1 MSFTEVSNGRIIGMM
16 IHNLKGKITLKR
28 DTFIVI
34 DVQGVGY
41 KIFTSVNTIS
51 KVGGVGGDADIL
63 THLHVREDELSLF
76 GFLDGDEL
84 DLFESLISVSG
95 IGPKSAMNIMSIA
108 SPERISAAISG
119 GEIELLQKV
128 SGIGRKMAERIILEL
143 KDKIKSGTGGA
154 ATIKVME
161 SDSDVYEAL
170 TSMGYSTK
178 QAKNAISKVGKDV
191 EGTSDRL
198 KAALRII
205 KS

>member
-1 MSFTEVSNGRIIGMM
+1 M
-16 IHNLKGKITLKR
+16 IHNLSGKITSKR

-34 DVQGVGY
+34 DVHGVGY
-41 KIFTSVNTIS
+41 KIFTSANTIS
-51 KVGGVGGDADIL
+51 KAGAIGAEANIL
-63 THLHVREDELSLF
+63 THLHVREDELTLF
-76 GFLDGDEL
+76 GFLNADEL

-108 SPERISAAISG
+108 PPERISAAISG

-143 KDKIKSGTGGA
+143 KDKMKSGAGGA
-154 ATIKVME
+154 ETIKVME

-170 TSMGYSTK
+170 TSMGYTAK
-178 QAKNAISKVGKDV
+178 QAKNAIAKIGKDI

-198 KAALRII
+198 KAALKII

>member
-1 MSFTEVSNGRIIGMM
+1 M
-16 IHNLKGKITLKR
+16 IHNLSGKITSKR

-41 KIFTSVNTIS
+41 KIFTSANTIS
-51 KVGGVGGDADIL
+51 KVGSVGSDANIL
-63 THLHVREDELSLF
+63 THLHVREDELALF
-76 GFLDGDEL
+76 GFLDSDEL

-143 KDKIKSGTGGA
+143 KDKMKSGAGGA
-154 ATIKVME
+154 ATQETLRVME

-170 TSMGYSTK
+170 TSMGYS
-178 QAKNAISKVGKDV
+178 AKTAKDAISKIGKDA
-191 EGTSDRL
+191 EGTSARL

-205 KS
+205 KSK